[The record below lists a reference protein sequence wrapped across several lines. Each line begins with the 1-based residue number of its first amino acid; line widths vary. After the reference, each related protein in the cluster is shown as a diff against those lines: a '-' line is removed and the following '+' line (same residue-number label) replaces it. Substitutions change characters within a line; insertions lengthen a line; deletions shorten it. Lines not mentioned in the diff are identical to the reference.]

1 MVHLCSGG
9 TATKSNLLHVKF
21 HFFVCFLQ
29 ATSPQI
35 PHLRSSS
42 CNPGSKQVEAD
53 ACLSCQESQLE
64 LDKLSTKCDHL
75 ASQNSLL
82 NLSLEETKSTTE
94 KLTVLLGKH
103 EANMSA
109 MQMAVGY
116 SDSIIEAYDVLVA
129 LLEASDKPRRR
140 LAAENVAKHL
150 LSRPEVM
157 AKVRSDSGMSGSV
170 AGPSLDTTW
179 DTEYS
184 SGYSQTTASS
194 SSTNSSSPGD
204 NPGSRPTHQE
214 LKVYLAGMK
223 TKF

>member
-1 MVHLCSGG
+1 M
-9 TATKSNLLHVKF
+9 
-21 HFFVCFLQ
+21 
-29 ATSPQI
+29 

-42 CNPGSKQVEAD
+42 CNGGKQIETD

-64 LDKLSTKCDHL
+64 LDKLSAKCDHL

-82 NLSLEETKSTTE
+82 NLSLGESKSTTE

-109 MQMAVGY
+109 MQLAVGY

-150 LSRPEVM
+150 LSRPEVVG
-157 AKVRSDSGMSGSV
+157 KVRSDSGMSGSV
-170 AGPSLDTTW
+170 AAPSLDATW

-204 NPGSRPTHQE
+204 HSGSRPTHQE
-214 LKVYLAGMK
+214 LKVECMAYK
-223 TKF
+223 TPRKKPRKLYNHTKGSCIFQ